1 MDDDS
6 ARIHVAAG
14 AIFDDQRR
22 VLISQRPV
30 QVHQGGL
37 WEFPGGKL
45 KSGETAEHALSRE
58 LHEELGIS
66 VQTARPL
73 IRIRHDY
80 PDKAVLLDVW
90 RVDAFAGTAAGCEGQ
105 AIAWV
110 TVADLGDYSFPAA
123 NDPIIKAISLP
134 DCYLITPEPG
144 ADHCRFLH
152 ALQQVLAGGISLMQF
167 RAKSL
172 SAADF
177 SALVPAVQQLCRQF
191 GTRLLLNADPA
202 LVAGTGADGVHLG
215 SASLRA
221 LSARPLSG
229 GHIVGASC
237 HTLEDIRHAEML
249 GLDFVVV
256 SPVQQT
262 ASHPEARPLGF
273 AGLQQLTEQ
282 AALPVYAL
290 GGMQLSDRD
299 AAFRHGAQGIAAIS
313 GLWKLPKKSLCRSGS
328 R

>member
-1 MDDDS
+1 MDNDS
-6 ARIHVAAG
+6 VRIHVAAA
-14 AIFDDQRR
+14 AILDGQGR
-22 VLISQRPV
+22 VLISQRPAH
-30 QVHQGGL
+30 VHQGGL

-45 KSGETAEHALSRE
+45 EFGETAEYALSRE

-66 VQTARPL
+66 VEAARPL
-73 IRIRHDY
+73 IRIAHDY

-90 RVDAFAGTAAGCEGQ
+90 RVNAFTGTVVGCEGQ
-105 AIAWV
+105 AIEWV
-110 TVADLGDYSFPAA
+110 AIENLGDYRFPAA
-123 NDPIIKAISLP
+123 NNPIIKAVSLP

-144 ADHCRFLH
+144 ADRRRFLH
-152 ALQQVLAGGISLMQF
+152 ALQQVLARGISLMQL

-177 SALVPAVQQLCRQF
+177 GALLPAVQQLCRQF

-215 SASLRA
+215 SGRLRG
-221 LSARPLSG
+221 LSVRPLSDDC
-229 GHIVGASC
+229 IVSASC

-290 GGMQLSDRD
+290 GGMQLSDKD

-313 GLWKLPKKSLCRSGS
+313 GLWV
-328 R
+328 

>member
-1 MDDDS
+1 MDNDS
-6 ARIHVAAG
+6 VRIHVAAA
-14 AIFDDQRR
+14 AILDGQGR
-22 VLISQRPV
+22 VLISQRPAH
-30 QVHQGGL
+30 VHQGGL

-45 KSGETAEHALSRE
+45 EFGETAEYALFRE

-66 VQTARPL
+66 VEAARPL
-73 IRIRHDY
+73 IRIAHDY

-90 RVDAFAGTAAGCEGQ
+90 RVDAFAGTVVGCEGQ
-105 AIAWV
+105 AIEWV
-110 TVADLGDYSFPAA
+110 AIENLGDYRFPAA
-123 NDPIIKAISLP
+123 NNPIIKAVSLP

-144 ADHCRFLH
+144 ADHRRFLR
-152 ALQQVLAGGISLMQF
+152 ALQQVLAGGISLMQL

-202 LVAGTGADGVHLG
+202 LVAGTDAHGVHLG
-215 SASLRA
+215 SGRLRG
-221 LSARPLSG
+221 LSVRPLSDDR
-229 GHIVGASC
+229 IVSASC
-237 HTLEDIRHAEML
+237 HTLEDIRHAETL

-290 GGMQLSDRD
+290 GGMQLSDKD

-313 GLWKLPKKSLCRSGS
+313 GLWV
-328 R
+328 

>member
-6 ARIHVAAG
+6 ARIHVAAA
-14 AIFDDQRR
+14 AILDGQGR
-22 VLISQRPV
+22 VLISQRPAH
-30 QVHQGGL
+30 VHQGGL

-45 KSGETAEHALSRE
+45 EFGETAEYALFRE

-66 VQTARPL
+66 VEAARPL
-73 IRIRHDY
+73 IRIAHDY

-90 RVDAFAGTAAGCEGQ
+90 RVDAFAGTAVGCEGQ
-105 AIAWV
+105 AIEWV
-110 TVADLGDYSFPAA
+110 AIENLGDYRFPAA
-123 NDPIIKAISLP
+123 NNPIIKAVSLP

-144 ADHCRFLH
+144 ADHCRFLR
-152 ALQQVLAGGISLMQF
+152 ALQQVLAGGISLMQL
-167 RAKSL
+167 RAKNL

-177 SALVPAVQQLCRQF
+177 SALLPAVQQLCRQF

-202 LVAGTGADGVHLG
+202 LVAETDADGVHL
-215 SASLRA
+215 SSVRLRE
-221 LSARPLSG
+221 LSVRPLSDDR
-229 GHIVGASC
+229 IVSASC
-237 HTLEDIRHAEML
+237 HTLEDIRHAETL

-262 ASHPEARPLGF
+262 ASHPEVCPLGF

-290 GGMQLSDRD
+290 GGMQLSDKD

-313 GLWKLPKKSLCRSGS
+313 GLWV
-328 R
+328 